1 MLSVGNKRGEFR
13 SCEQNEQYRKKN
25 QELFQEE
32 ISSTTRTTTKQ
43 KSTSAIPPHAKH
55 QWMANSHHE
64 MDSEDDTEEVDDTL
78 LTKANIPTIVDA
90 ILSNFSMESTST
102 NDDREDI
109 SCPVSRLISFFMY
122 IVVVIS
128 C

>member
-1 MLSVGNKRGEFR
+1 
-13 SCEQNEQYRKKN
+13 
-25 QELFQEE
+25 
-32 ISSTTRTTTKQ
+32 
-43 KSTSAIPPHAKH
+43 
-55 QWMANSHHE
+55 MANSHHE
-64 MDSEDDTEEVDDTL
+64 MDSKDDTEEVDDTL